1 MGLPDCQNNLADP
14 VYASR
19 NPLGA
24 PVAAASIEAIVVN
37 SARVAEQFVAR
48 YYAAQDLEPTERAL
62 QVQAFYAPTARVTWN
77 GNPIAYADLPAFLQQ
92 MPKSAHETQAFDC
105 HPISGSANGAA
116 PPSLVVTVTGQVSH
130 GPNPTP
136 AAGSINPKNFDHLPR
151 VFSQSFILVY
161 TDPTRGEDGY
171 SIVSDSFRFC

>member
-1 MGLPDCQNNLADP
+1 MTCGFL
-14 VYASR
+14 
-19 NPLGA
+19 
-24 PVAAASIEAIVVN
+24 
-37 SARVAEQFVAR
+37 
-48 YYAAQDLEPTERAL
+48 RA
-62 QVQAFYAPTARVTWN
+62 
-77 GNPIAYADLPAFLQQ
+77 
-92 MPKSAHETQAFDC
+92 
-105 HPISGSANGAA
+105 GSANGAA
-116 PPSLVVTVTGQVSH
+116 PPSLVVTVTGQASHPQFNFSLCSLAHALAISYGTQVSH

>member
-1 MGLPDCQNNLADP
+1 
-14 VYASR
+14 
-19 NPLGA
+19 
-24 PVAAASIEAIVVN
+24 
-37 SARVAEQFVAR
+37 
-48 YYAAQDLEPTERAL
+48 
-62 QVQAFYAPTARVTWN
+62 
-77 GNPIAYADLPAFLQQ
+77 

-116 PPSLVVTVTGQVSH
+116 PPSLVVTVSH

-136 AAGSINPKNFDHLPR
+136 PAGSINPKNFDHLPR
-151 VFSQSFILVY
+151 VFSHSFILVY

>member
-1 MGLPDCQNNLADP
+1 
-14 VYASR
+14 
-19 NPLGA
+19 
-24 PVAAASIEAIVVN
+24 
-37 SARVAEQFVAR
+37 
-48 YYAAQDLEPTERAL
+48 
-62 QVQAFYAPTARVTWN
+62 
-77 GNPIAYADLPAFLQQ
+77 

-130 GPNPTP
+130 GPHP
-136 AAGSINPKNFDHLPR
+136 APPAGSINPKNFDHLPR